1 MRKRSR
7 RITMVGLC
15 CPALLISGITLAAG
29 VSAQTCAPGF
39 VPNPYNAQCLA
50 PVSTPTIQGVPCVPS
65 NLAVCL
71 SLAANLPVPRPPAS
85 R

>member
-1 MRKRSR
+1 MSATGRKTA
-7 RITMVGLC
+7 IAGLC
-15 CPALLISGITLAAG
+15 PAVLVVAGIALAGDVA
-29 VSAQTCAPGF
+29 AQGCAPGF

-50 PVSTPTIQGVPCVPS
+50 PVITPTIQGVPCVPS

-71 SLAANLPVPRPPAS
+71 SLVQNLPVPRPP

>member
-1 MRKRSR
+1 M
-7 RITMVGLC
+7 
-15 CPALLISGITLAAG
+15 LAAAAIALAG
-29 VSAQTCAPGF
+29 GASAQGCAPGF
-39 VPNPYNAQCLA
+39 VPNPYTAQCLA

-71 SLAANLPVPRPPAS
+71 SLVQNLPVPRPPAA